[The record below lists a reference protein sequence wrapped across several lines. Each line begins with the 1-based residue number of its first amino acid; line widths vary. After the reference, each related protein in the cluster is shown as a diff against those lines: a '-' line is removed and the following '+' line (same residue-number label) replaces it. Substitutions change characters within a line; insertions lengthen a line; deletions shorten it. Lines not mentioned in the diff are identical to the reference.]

1 MPGEG
6 LGEYMV
12 YPVCSRQ
19 WPSLCPALWT
29 DSFTL
34 STSPPGSFV
43 DSILA
48 HPTSSGHSLHGHAG
62 LFLCIPCLLQGA
74 GLLDGGTLEV
84 LERRL
89 HVCVHNG
96 LGFVH
101 RPQVVVLVPE
111 MDVALT
117 RSASFSRRV
126 SASSK
131 NRYLP
136 MLR

>member
-1 MPGEG
+1 M
-6 LGEYMV
+6 
-12 YPVCSRQ
+12 
-19 WPSLCPALWT
+19 
-29 DSFTL
+29 DS
-34 STSPPGSFV
+34 V
-43 DSILA
+43 LA
-48 HPTSSGHSLHGHAG
+48 HPTSSDHSLHGHAG
-62 LFLCIPCLLQGA
+62 LFLCILCLLQGA

-136 MLR
+136 MLKD